1 MQYILANVS
10 GNVYLQVQ
18 NVNMYLKLPNMAKLG
33 KGKDSVRKI
42 FQTGLSFG
50 YISSLSLILLQVCF
64 MCLFPNI
71 MIVGSLC

>member
-10 GNVYLQVQ
+10 ADVYLQVQ

-42 FQTGLSFG
+42 FRTGLSFG
-50 YISSLSLILLQVCF
+50 YISSLLLILLQVCF
-64 MCLFPNI
+64 MCVFPNI
-71 MIVGSLC
+71 MI